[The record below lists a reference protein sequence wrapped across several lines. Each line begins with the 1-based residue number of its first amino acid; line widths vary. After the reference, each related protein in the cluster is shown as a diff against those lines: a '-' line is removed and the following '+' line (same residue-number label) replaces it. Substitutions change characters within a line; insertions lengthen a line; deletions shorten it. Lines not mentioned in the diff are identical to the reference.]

1 LEVKQYTYFD
11 KETVGLNFEGMKK
24 DIQVGKLI
32 VVADKQVEQ
41 SADRSVDVR
50 LPTCRT
56 LLTTRLSSCMRKY
69 SIPQVAVHEPLLTL
83 DRWETV
89 ARTTLPVLTPLTSN
103 GRSSATSSR
112 RRVTSPSSTW

>member
-32 VVADKQVEQ
+32 VVANKQVEQ
-41 SADRSVDVR
+41 SADRSMNVR
-50 LPTCRT
+50 LPICRT
-56 LLTTRLSSCMRKY
+56 LLTTRSSSCTRKY
-69 SIPQVAVHEPLLTL
+69 SIPAVAVREPLLTS
-83 DRWETV
+83 DRWITV